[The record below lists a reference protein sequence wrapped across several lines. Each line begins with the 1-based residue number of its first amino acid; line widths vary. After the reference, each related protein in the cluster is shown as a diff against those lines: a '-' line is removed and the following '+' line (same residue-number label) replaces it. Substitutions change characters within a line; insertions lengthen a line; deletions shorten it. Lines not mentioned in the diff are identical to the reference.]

1 MRRPFAILWLSTAL
15 FYLGFQLLLPVMP
28 LYATQLGVREAHV
41 GFIIGVFAL
50 AAMVPRP
57 LAGDLADRI
66 GRRPLVLLGTAI
78 FALAPL
84 GYALVTTVPGL
95 LLLRLF
101 HGTGMGFGP
110 TAATVV
116 ATDLTTPERR
126 GSAMGVYS
134 LASAVG
140 LALGPYLGGALV
152 HRMSFTAIFLVATS
166 IEAAAF
172 LLAWTLPETRPA
184 PGVHHPVP
192 AAVVEPPLS
201 RPHALGRF
209 GRRWFSAAAV
219 YPAGLVMALYVSYG
233 GLSALLPL
241 FVAQRQLGNPGL
253 FFTVFAL
260 VSLAVRSPAGRL
272 SDRLGRRAVI
282 APALA
287 ISSASL
293 VVLGLAGTRATF
305 LGAAVLYGVGFG
317 AGQPALLAMTGDRVP
332 PSERGRAMGTL
343 YTAWEFGISGG
354 AILLGLCAPR
364 LGYTLTWWIAAMIAG
379 VGALAALVPGIR
391 ARR

>member
-1 MRRPFAILWLSTAL
+1 
-15 FYLGFQLLLPVMP
+15 
-28 LYATQLGVREAHV
+28 
-41 GFIIGVFAL
+41 
-50 AAMVPRP
+50 
-57 LAGDLADRI
+57 
-66 GRRPLVLLGTAI
+66 
-78 FALAPL
+78 
-84 GYALVTTVPGL
+84 
-95 LLLRLF
+95 
-101 HGTGMGFGP
+101 MGFGP

-140 LALGPYLGGALV
+140 LALGPYVGGALM
-152 HRMSFTAIFLVATS
+152 RRLSFTSIFLVATI

-184 PGVHHPVP
+184 MHHPAAPIAGADRQP
-192 AAVVEPPLS
+192 ARAGLL
-201 RPHALGRF
+201 RRF
-209 GRRWFSAAAV
+209 GRRWFSPAAI
-219 YPAGLVMALYVSYG
+219 YPSGLVMALYVSYG

-260 VSLAVRSPAGRL
+260 VSLAVRSHAGQL

-293 VVLGLAGTRATF
+293 VLLGLAESRAMF
-305 LGAAVLYGVGFG
+305 LGAAALYGIGFG
-317 AGQPALLAMTGDRVP
+317 AGQPALLAMTADRVP
-332 PSERGRAMGTL
+332 PGERGRAMGTL
-343 YTAWEFGISGG
+343 YTAWELGISGG

-379 VGALAALVPGIR
+379 MGALAALSPRIR
-391 ARR
+391 TRG